1 MRILFC
7 AVLAIMASHGLADW
21 DYPDSETTSLSHEP
35 YVSPI
40 HTVSSCHA
48 LDKKTKE
55 KLKYHYSFCQTN
67 ARQDEEIQGSKSTNT
82 ALKIAGK

>member
-7 AVLAIMASHGLADW
+7 AVLAIIASHGLAD
-21 DYPDSETTSLSHEP
+21 YPEYETTSLYHEP

-40 HTVSSCHA
+40 RTMSSCHA

-55 KLKYHYSFCQTN
+55 KLKYHYSFCQTD
-67 ARQDEEIQGSKSTNT
+67 ARQEEEIQGSKSTNT